1 MDTVS
6 SNRLTSIRKFQV
18 PVVGMEYVSQ
28 CLEKGRLLNTG
39 DYPPAKS
46 QRHSPPPATT
56 HWGTVFV
63 VEALREDLCISC
75 FRIYRENE
83 AGLPAYPSDF
93 KVAKYLV
100 LKKADAV
107 VVVELHSCKGN
118 PSLPFRVT
126 QLWRSPAESGTP
138 CFKPST
144 FQSQAPKT
152 KKEMI
157 FTLTSEDAMMA
168 YRLVLKELKDQGFSP
183 MKELPSDVKLL
194 GGVLSSQLLL
204 EQSLNSSTI
213 SKEVAVFVELLWTE
227 ALGRLSNLL
236 LNPIS
241 SVSSNDVSRAEGI
254 LQQLRKALSNGA
266 NQGQLFAIMAEF
278 YRVLPHK
285 NMADTLITP
294 KVVSQKEDLCQLIR
308 DIINVSEATLWSSTP
323 SSLAKYRAL
332 RCSIEHVDPGT
343 AEFFTVKELVKYC
356 SVEIHRVLRVCRVP
370 ELLEFKRE
378 LGNVRP
384 LLHASAPSNF
394 VGILSRGLLLPK
406 VAVEQHGV
414 KRTDLGNLGS
424 GIYFSDSMRTSMSY
438 AKPTVTDGTRL
449 LVVCDVA
456 LGECRDLRSRDPS
469 LVSAPTGCHSVHGVR
484 QTPQLSSDFQD
495 DEYVVYNTNQTKIKY
510 VVQFSEDYEEVK
522 AFEPTVDIST
532 ELSEAVLI
540 DDSVSEAEADCSELC
555 KNPLEGMM
563 AGLQD
568 SAGKLLPLQRV
579 HVKGRVIDLLA
590 EIIIFQT
597 YTNHSTVPIEAKY
610 VFPLDESAAVC
621 GFEAFING
629 KHLVGEVKEKEQAR
643 REYRQAIEK
652 GHGAYLMDQDAPDV
666 FTISVGNLPP
676 NATVLIKITYV
687 TELSVS
693 EGAIVFRLPG
703 SVAPWQQ
710 SSALNERTQ
719 DTVNKVC
726 VTDMETER
734 RFDLEMSVEMPYE
747 MTHIRCPTHN
757 IKMKRTQCKAVIS
770 TVKGDSLGP
779 DGFLLSLTL
788 SEMHLP
794 RMWVEKHPDK
804 DSQACMLVFYPAF
817 ESNTDPGE
825 GEVVILLD
833 TSNSMRGETLQNA
846 RRIALLALKALNC
859 KVNILFFGTDFK
871 ELFPCSEYSTSVFES
886 AKNFIMSAPPMK
898 GSTDLWRP
906 LRSLSLLA
914 PSKGTRNLLLI
925 SDGHV
930 QNEGLTLRL
939 AQENVQHTRI
949 FTCGVGSTANRH
961 MLRSLAQS
969 GGGAYEFFD
978 TKMKHTWEE
987 KVQSQVRRMA
997 SPGCSA
1003 VSVKWQQFHPSA
1015 PPPIQAPSQL
1025 HSLFNDCRQLVY
1037 GFVPHCT
1044 MATLLGK
1051 VSDQEIETMVS
1062 TSELQKTKGTLLH
1075 KLTARAVIRDYED
1088 GSLHMD
1094 ETEHEVKKSELKS
1107 YIVSLSK
1114 EFSIVTQYTS
1124 FVAIEER
1131 GRISYRVRWKGY
1143 TSEDDTWEPEAHLA
1157 DCKEVLHAFR
1167 RKQSESKAK
1176 KESVKL
1182 PMKSDLFDADSESDG
1197 EKKESSPKKKKK
1209 KKSKETE
1216 QPDSRKKDKREK
1228 KNKAEKVT
1236 EKDFIEGKKKQKAPK
1251 EHRSEVEKQMDST
1264 EDSLQEELIEAQSD
1278 LANMAVEDAVSESP
1292 GLLTSSPEKTPVH
1305 KPMDSTSW
1313 SEQQSSPDVKAKQ
1326 KKNKGQQLG
1335 ENKLK
1340 LQGIKDFIQ
1349 ERKSVKP
1356 ETLLQKKE
1364 SPQAK
1369 LKNLLMANKPTDMM
1383 AKAHKASKT
1392 ATDDEPGFL
1401 SSDSNEGSCS
1411 VKRKSKSKA
1420 REPSPRTLPRGKQ
1433 EDAKLEPNPAKAEKK
1448 TKPARETPVQRPEP
1462 DKVEKA
1468 RKDPRIPEAAVAT
1481 APVAVRDSFEVV
1493 QSPSS
1498 ETEERP
1504 EAEKKDKKDDAHE
1517 KERLEEVRERRDDF
1531 RERREKW
1538 EELRERLERKTEVM
1552 SPEPGDEGT
1561 GRWSSGAVK
1570 DRRRRREDSEP
1581 RLYIACDDN
1590 HEARDPLSLA
1600 DKTSERAKPVLNLG
1614 VDLKLDWM
1622 TLEDFQKHLNG
1633 EDDIL
1638 TATTISSSE
1647 LRESVKS
1654 GDYLTVKLA
1663 LNSKEDYN
1671 LDQED
1676 SSGMSLAMLAAAG
1689 GQDDILRLLI
1699 KKGVKVNARQK
1710 AGNTA
1715 LMHAADKNFLTTV
1728 AILLEAG
1735 AYVNAQQNSGET
1747 ALMKACKKGN
1757 ADIVR
1762 LLLEYGADCNILS
1775 KHQNSAQHYAKLHNS
1790 VQVYDLIKAHMDT
1803 LSSVA
1808 EDTIRDYFETRL
1820 VLLEPVFPL
1829 ACHRLCEGPDFAR
1842 EFTYKPPHNPT
1853 EGSGILLFIFHA
1865 NFFGGNEITARLCGP
1880 CSVQAVVLNDK
1891 FQLPVFL
1898 DSHFI
1903 YSFSPVQG
1911 LNKLFIRLA
1920 EAPTAKVK
1928 LLICAYRVQ
1937 LQ

>member
-1 MDTVS
+1 MPVFENCLVALEVKDLPIKEKNNLKKSITANGGSITYVINKKCTYVVASNMDTVS

-56 HWGTVFV
+56 HWGH
-63 VEALREDLCISC
+63 VEERSGEKPRGPPETPQEVKLEENAKGGSSLGQ

-126 QLWRSPAESGTP
+126 QLWRSPAG
-138 CFKPST
+138 
-144 FQSQAPKT
+144 QAPKT

-194 GGVLSSQLLL
+194 GSEKLGELLL

-1131 GRISYRVRWKGY
+1131 AETIHEFQVTDVENLMAK
-1143 TSEDDTWEPEAHLA
+1143 EDVDL
-1157 DCKEVLHAFR
+1157 
-1167 RKQSESKAK
+1167 
-1176 KESVKL
+1176 L
-1182 PMKSDLFDADSESDG
+1182 PYLDWDREEGSESDMIEYPLLLQKINRMQMISKG
-1197 EKKESSPKKKKK
+1197 CNRGINSYSVDMAVPHISRATSSDQLPSHGKPKFSRCDRAADVSYLRLHSGVPQLGGLPTSSGGKFPAGSDPQESHPPASVL
-1209 KKSKETE
+1209 S
-1216 QPDSRKKDKREK
+1216 
-1228 KNKAEKVT
+1228 
-1236 EKDFIEGKKKQKAPK
+1236 
-1251 EHRSEVEKQMDST
+1251 VEEES
-1264 EDSLQEELIEAQSD
+1264 DSLQSGLARSQGMWFSQTAPILPVYGVPQLSKKILQRSVFGGLSAQSK
-1278 LANMAVEDAVSESP
+1278 NVITSP
-1292 GLLTSSPEKTPVH
+1292 QGFSAKA
-1305 KPMDSTSW
+1305 
-1313 SEQQSSPDVKAKQ
+1313 QSS
-1326 KKNKGQQLG
+1326 
-1335 ENKLK
+1335 
-1340 LQGIKDFIQ
+1340 
-1349 ERKSVKP
+1349 
-1356 ETLLQKKE
+1356 
-1364 SPQAK
+1364 
-1369 LKNLLMANKPTDMM
+1369 NLFGGT
-1383 AKAHKASKT
+1383 
-1392 ATDDEPGFL
+1392 
-1401 SSDSNEGSCS
+1401 NEAVCGGLT
-1411 VKRKSKSKA
+1411 
-1420 REPSPRTLPRGKQ
+1420 PSPPLPCLPPYTPPPPPPQ
-1433 EDAKLEPNPAKAEKK
+1433 PAAE
-1448 TKPARETPVQRPEP
+1448 
-1462 DKVEKA
+1462 
-1468 RKDPRIPEAAVAT
+1468 
-1481 APVAVRDSFEVV
+1481 
-1493 QSPSS
+1493 
-1498 ETEERP
+1498 
-1504 EAEKKDKKDDAHE
+1504 
-1517 KERLEEVRERRDDF
+1517 
-1531 RERREKW
+1531 
-1538 EELRERLERKTEVM
+1538 
-1552 SPEPGDEGT
+1552 
-1561 GRWSSGAVK
+1561 
-1570 DRRRRREDSEP
+1570 
-1581 RLYIACDDN
+1581 
-1590 HEARDPLSLA
+1590 
-1600 DKTSERAKPVLNLG
+1600 
-1614 VDLKLDWM
+1614 
-1622 TLEDFQKHLNG
+1622 
-1633 EDDIL
+1633 
-1638 TATTISSSE
+1638 ISSSE
-1647 LRESVKS
+1647 YRVFWQEACKMSEQRPCSRPLPDSGIIVPNMGYALLKNGSMKTKKVHLGRKLKFSAHLKSLAADVLVIPWAKLFSLQHEDGYWECTAELGSILDIDVDYFANVFLKEKGILSLGMKARETILKLIATLLVLQLIRSKEEVEGVRLKTLFKLEEIPPQEKSERWDDVKMAVEWVKAADRQYPCIYSRLELGWDWESVTRQLLRI
-1654 GDYLTVKLA
+1654 DPPQA
-1663 LNSKEDYN
+1663 H
-1671 LDQED
+1671 
-1676 SSGMSLAMLAAAG
+1676 SL
-1689 GQDDILRLLI
+1689 LRP
-1699 KKGVKVNARQK
+1699 
-1710 AGNTA
+1710 
-1715 LMHAADKNFLTTV
+1715 
-1728 AILLEAG
+1728 
-1735 AYVNAQQNSGET
+1735 
-1747 ALMKACKKGN
+1747 AC
-1757 ADIVR
+1757 
-1762 LLLEYGADCNILS
+1762 LPSLS
-1775 KHQNSAQHYAKLHNS
+1775 LRNP
-1790 VQVYDLIKAHMDT
+1790 
-1803 LSSVA
+1803 
-1808 EDTIRDYFETRL
+1808 
-1820 VLLEPVFPL
+1820 VLL
-1829 ACHRLCEGPDFAR
+1829 
-1842 EFTYKPPHNPT
+1842 
-1853 EGSGILLFIFHA
+1853 
-1865 NFFGGNEITARLCGP
+1865 
-1880 CSVQAVVLNDK
+1880 Q
-1891 FQLPVFL
+1891 
-1898 DSHFI
+1898 
-1903 YSFSPVQG
+1903 
-1911 LNKLFIRLA
+1911 
-1920 EAPTAKVK
+1920 
-1928 LLICAYRVQ
+1928 
-1937 LQ
+1937 

>member
-1 MDTVS
+1 
-6 SNRLTSIRKFQV
+6 
-18 PVVGMEYVSQ
+18 
-28 CLEKGRLLNTG
+28 
-39 DYPPAKS
+39 
-46 QRHSPPPATT
+46 
-56 HWGTVFV
+56 
-63 VEALREDLCISC
+63 
-75 FRIYRENE
+75 
-83 AGLPAYPSDF
+83 
-93 KVAKYLV
+93 
-100 LKKADAV
+100 
-107 VVVELHSCKGN
+107 
-118 PSLPFRVT
+118 
-126 QLWRSPAESGTP
+126 
-138 CFKPST
+138 
-144 FQSQAPKT
+144 
-152 KKEMI
+152 
-157 FTLTSEDAMMA
+157 
-168 YRLVLKELKDQGFSP
+168 
-183 MKELPSDVKLL
+183 
-194 GGVLSSQLLL
+194 
-204 EQSLNSSTI
+204 
-213 SKEVAVFVELLWTE
+213 
-227 ALGRLSNLL
+227 
-236 LNPIS
+236 
-241 SVSSNDVSRAEGI
+241 
-254 LQQLRKALSNGA
+254 
-266 NQGQLFAIMAEF
+266 
-278 YRVLPHK
+278 
-285 NMADTLITP
+285 MAD
-294 KVVSQKEDLCQLIR
+294 KAAGAERSEHGDSEQDEED
-308 DIINVSEATLWSSTP
+308 VFE
-323 SSLAKYRAL
+323 
-332 RCSIEHVDPGT
+332 
-343 AEFFTVKELVKYC
+343 
-356 SVEIHRVLRVCRVP
+356 
-370 ELLEFKRE
+370 
-378 LGNVRP
+378 
-384 LLHASAPSNF
+384 
-394 VGILSRGLLLPK
+394 
-406 VAVEQHGV
+406 VEQII
-414 KRTDLGNLGS
+414 D
-424 GIYFSDSMRTSMSY
+424 
-438 AKPTVTDGTRL
+438 
-449 LVVCDVA
+449 
-456 LGECRDLRSRDPS
+456 E
-469 LVSAPTGCHSVHGVR
+469 R
-484 QTPQLSSDFQD
+484 Q
-495 DEYVVYNTNQTKIKY
+495 DE
-510 VVQFSEDYEEVK
+510 E
-522 AFEPTVDIST
+522 
-532 ELSEAVLI
+532 
-540 DDSVSEAEADCSELC
+540 
-555 KNPLEGMM
+555 
-563 AGLQD
+563 
-568 SAGKLLPLQRV
+568 
-579 HVKGRVIDLLA
+579 
-590 EIIIFQT
+590 
-597 YTNHSTVPIEAKY
+597 
-610 VFPLDESAAVC
+610 
-621 GFEAFING
+621 
-629 KHLVGEVKEKEQAR
+629 
-643 REYRQAIEK
+643 
-652 GHGAYLMDQDAPDV
+652 
-666 FTISVGNLPP
+666 
-676 NATVLIKITYV
+676 
-687 TELSVS
+687 
-693 EGAIVFRLPG
+693 
-703 SVAPWQQ
+703 
-710 SSALNERTQ
+710 
-719 DTVNKVC
+719 
-726 VTDMETER
+726 
-734 RFDLEMSVEMPYE
+734 
-747 MTHIRCPTHN
+747 
-757 IKMKRTQCKAVIS
+757 
-770 TVKGDSLGP
+770 
-779 DGFLLSLTL
+779 
-788 SEMHLP
+788 
-794 RMWVEKHPDK
+794 
-804 DSQACMLVFYPAF
+804 
-817 ESNTDPGE
+817 
-825 GEVVILLD
+825 
-833 TSNSMRGETLQNA
+833 
-846 RRIALLALKALNC
+846 
-859 KVNILFFGTDFK
+859 
-871 ELFPCSEYSTSVFES
+871 
-886 AKNFIMSAPPMK
+886 
-898 GSTDLWRP
+898 
-906 LRSLSLLA
+906 
-914 PSKGTRNLLLI
+914 
-925 SDGHV
+925 
-930 QNEGLTLRL
+930 
-939 AQENVQHTRI
+939 
-949 FTCGVGSTANRH
+949 
-961 MLRSLAQS
+961 
-969 GGGAYEFFD
+969 
-978 TKMKHTWEE
+978 
-987 KVQSQVRRMA
+987 
-997 SPGCSA
+997 
-1003 VSVKWQQFHPSA
+1003 
-1015 PPPIQAPSQL
+1015 
-1025 HSLFNDCRQLVY
+1025 
-1037 GFVPHCT
+1037 
-1044 MATLLGK
+1044 
-1051 VSDQEIETMVS
+1051 
-1062 TSELQKTKGTLLH
+1062 
-1075 KLTARAVIRDYED
+1075 
-1088 GSLHMD
+1088 
-1094 ETEHEVKKSELKS
+1094 
-1107 YIVSLSK
+1107 
-1114 EFSIVTQYTS
+1114 
-1124 FVAIEER
+1124 

-1176 KESVKL
+1176 KESVVEGAQAIGCSAVQAGQQDLAPEVSNGADEKQGAVAANAAQKDTPQKKL

-1236 EKDFIEGKKKQKAPK
+1236 ESERTETEEADSEPIASVPFNEKPWKTKKRAVGPEEESKAIKRQKKEESKASGKHRKDFIEGKKKQKAPK

-1433 EDAKLEPNPAKAEKK
+1433 EDAKLEPNPGLGGSAKGKDSSTKNDEAEKEQPMSSNLFEKFLLTCEAKDRMPRRQSSHMPVPGLEEKADQMKITPPKPTAKAEKK

-1468 RKDPRIPEAAVAT
+1468 RKDPRIPEVAT